1 MRDKNIVLTGFMGAG
16 KSTVGLKLANILNMK
31 IADTDAMIESE
42 VGLTI
47 SEIFK
52 RYGESRF
59 RKIEEEIV
67 SKVSKQEN
75 HIIISGGGVV
85 LSSKNIC
92 NLQETGIIIYLKASP
107 DVIYNR
113 IKKQTHRPLLQ
124 VQDPKKEIQE
134 LLESREDHY
143 KKNDYVIDTD
153 NRSVDEIITTILD
166 YLS

>member
-16 KSTVGLKLANILNMK
+16 KSTVGQKLANILNMK
-31 IADTDAMIESE
+31 IADTDAIIESE
-42 VGLTI
+42 VGITI
-47 SEIFK
+47 SEIFE
-52 RYGESRF
+52 RHGESRF

-67 SKVSKQEN
+67 SKVSKQKN

-85 LSSKNIC
+85 LSSKNMR
-92 NLQETGIIIYLKASP
+92 NLQENGVIIYLKASP
-107 DVIYNR
+107 DIIYNR

-134 LLESREDHY
+134 LLDSREDHY
-143 KKNDYVIDTD
+143 NKNDYVIDTD
-153 NRSVDEIITTILD
+153 SSSVDEVITTILD

>member
-16 KSTVGLKLANILNMK
+16 KSTVGQKLANILNMK
-31 IADTDAMIESE
+31 IADTDAIIESE
-42 VGLTI
+42 VGITI
-47 SEIFK
+47 SEIFE
-52 RYGESRF
+52 RHGESRF

-67 SKVSKQEN
+67 SKVSKQKN

-85 LSSKNIC
+85 LSSKNMR
-92 NLQETGIIIYLKASP
+92 NLQENGVIIYLKASP
-107 DVIYNR
+107 DIIYNR

-134 LLESREDHY
+134 LLDSREDHY
-143 KKNDYVIDTD
+143 NKNDYVIDTD
-153 NRSVDEIITTILD
+153 SRSVDEVITTILD